1 MMKDGRSG
9 MNRPTFVLEK
19 HKLEANLAH
28 FAYLDKETGI
38 VWLYTLKAFQESK
51 GLEMIA
57 NVFDGFSIGNSN
69 EYGTVKNYHK
79 HLHSYAPAFYEDEV
93 EILAK
98 ESNTM
103 SFNSINQW
111 HRHAPLCSKHT
122 SLGLRI
128 NPHLKL
134 TQPSYCDTNISR
146 LGVHYQD
153 FLEQYHDLENLEG
166 LHFHALCHQE
176 FPALKKLFEH
186 IETYYQE
193 ILPKLKWLNLGGGQN
208 FTNENYDTERFIACI
223 QNFKRIYPHL
233 TIYFEP
239 GSAVVH
245 NAGYFKCTILDIIET
260 DTPIVILNTS
270 IETHLLDVAITKQK
284 PKVRNSSDVKT
295 KYRYEL
301 TGMSCI
307 AGDTIGMYHFN
318 KKLNIGDKIIFE
330 DMLGYT
336 LVKQT
341 SFNGLK
347 EVRFK
352 IIR

>member
-1 MMKDGRSG
+1 MMKAGRSG
-9 MNRPTFVLEK
+9 MNRPTFVLQK

-28 FAYLDKETGI
+28 FAYLAKETGI
-38 VWLYTLKAFQESK
+38 LWLYTLKAFQESK
-51 GLEMIA
+51 GLEIIA
-57 NVFDGFSIGNSN
+57 SVFDGFSIGNSN
-69 EYGTVKNYHK
+69 EYGTVKKYHQ
-79 HLHSYAPAFYEDEV
+79 HLHSYAPAFYDDEV
-93 EILAK
+93 KILAK
-98 ESNTM
+98 RSTTM
-103 SFNSINQW
+103 SFNSISQW

-153 FLEQYHDLENLEG
+153 FLEQYHTFENLEG
-166 LHFHALCHQE
+166 LHFHALCHQD

-186 IETYYQE
+186 IETYYQSL
-193 ILPKLKWLNLGGGQN
+193 LPKLKWLNLGGGQN
-208 FTNENYDTERFIACI
+208 FTNENYDTEGFIALI
-223 QNFKRIYPHL
+223 QSFKRNYPHL
-233 TIYFEP
+233 TLYFEP

-245 NAGYFKCTILDIIET
+245 NTGYFECTILDIIEA

-270 IETHLLDVAITKQK
+270 IEAHLLDVAITKQK
-284 PKVRNSSDVKT
+284 PKVRNSSAIET
-295 KYRYEL
+295 AYSYEL

-307 AGDTIGMYHFN
+307 AGDSIGMYYFN

-352 IIR
+352 MI